1 MEVSDQARQL
11 QSNALIWDMTLPYTD
26 YGDPELKVAMLRR
39 MAENGFDVVSLT
51 VGGDWM
57 DLPSAIRSIAKERHY
72 FLGRPD
78 TYVLI
83 ESTDDITR
91 ARRENKLA
99 VVFHFQG
106 ANPIAHDLAMVEVYY
121 KLGIRHMLMC
131 YNVKTPVGDGCQELT
146 DGGLS
151 RLGADLVKEMNRVGM
166 LVDVAHTGYRTSM
179 DVFDASSE
187 PVIIS
192 HANARALC
200 DHTRNVRDDQI
211 KACAASGGLIG
222 VNGVGVFLGD
232 NDAST
237 EMVLSHVDY
246 LAELVGPE
254 HVGLGTDYIDG
265 AERRALPATGSLF
278 NPREVH
284 EEAHLRASGG
294 TTRGPSWDKIEYFA
308 PEQAPQLS
316 EAMLKRG
323 YSEADVRGVLGEN
336 FLRVARRVWK

>member
-1 MEVSDQARQL
+1 MEVSDQVRQL

-26 YGDPELKVAMLRR
+26 YGDPELKVAMLQR

-83 ESTDDITR
+83 ESTDDIMR
-91 ARRENKLA
+91 ARREDKLA
-99 VVFHFQG
+99 IVFHFQG

-192 HANARALC
+192 HANVRALC

-211 KACAASGGLIG
+211 KACAASGG
-222 VNGVGVFLGD
+222 VVGIIAFGPVLG
-232 NDAST
+232 NDGTSL
-237 EMVLSHVDY
+237 VDLLVRHVRYVAD
-246 LAELVGPE
+246 LVGPQ
-254 HVGLGTDYIDG
+254 HVGLALDLIYDQSVSNRTMWNPHFHPRPIPDIPPEEMDLIIEGLLRDG
-265 AERRALPATGSLF
+265 FG
-278 NPREVH
+278 
-284 EEAHLRASGG
+284 EAD
-294 TTRGPSWDKIEYFA
+294 TRGI
-308 PEQAPQLS
+308 
-316 EAMLKRG
+316 
-323 YSEADVRGVLGEN
+323 LGGN
-336 FLRVARRVWK
+336 WLAVAQKVWK

>member
-1 MEVSDQARQL
+1 MEVSDQTRQL
-11 QSNALIWDMTLPYTD
+11 QSDALIWDMTLPYTD

-99 VVFHFQG
+99 VAFHFQG

-121 KLGIRHMLMC
+121 KLGVRHMLMC

-211 KACAASGGLIG
+211 KACAASGG
-222 VNGVGVFLGD
+222 VVGIIAFGPVLGD
-232 NDAST
+232 DGTSL
-237 EMVLSHVDY
+237 VDLLIRHVRYVAD
-246 LAELVGPE
+246 LVGPQ
-254 HVGLGTDYIDG
+254 HVGLALDLIYDQSVSNRTMWNPHFHPRPIPDIPPEEMDLIIEGLLCDG
-265 AERRALPATGSLF
+265 F
-278 NPREVH
+278 
-284 EEAHLRASGG
+284 
-294 TTRGPSWDKIEYFA
+294 
-308 PEQAPQLS
+308 
-316 EAMLKRG
+316 
-323 YSEADVRGVLGEN
+323 SEADTRGILGGN
-336 FLRVARRVWK
+336 WLTVAQKVWK

>member
-11 QSNALIWDMTLPYTD
+11 QSDALIWDMTLPYTD

-83 ESTDDITR
+83 ESADDITR

-99 VVFHFQG
+99 VAFHFQG

-211 KACAASGGLIG
+211 KACAASGG
-222 VNGVGVFLGD
+222 VVGIIAFGPVLGD
-232 NDAST
+232 DGT
-237 EMVLSHVDY
+237 PLVDLLVRHVRYVAD
-246 LAELVGPE
+246 LVGPQ
-254 HVGLGTDYIDG
+254 HVGLALDLIYDQSVSNRTMWNPHFHPRPIPDIPPEEMDLIIEGLLRDG
-265 AERRALPATGSLF
+265 F
-278 NPREVH
+278 
-284 EEAHLRASGG
+284 
-294 TTRGPSWDKIEYFA
+294 
-308 PEQAPQLS
+308 
-316 EAMLKRG
+316 
-323 YSEADVRGVLGEN
+323 SEADTRGILGGN
-336 FLRVARRVWK
+336 WLTVAQKVWK

>member
-11 QSNALIWDMTLPYTD
+11 QSDALIWDMTLPYMD

-83 ESTDDITR
+83 ESADDITR

-99 VVFHFQG
+99 VAFHFQG

-211 KACAASGGLIG
+211 KACAASGG
-222 VNGVGVFLGD
+222 VVGIIAFGPVLGD
-232 NDAST
+232 DGTSL
-237 EMVLSHVDY
+237 VDLLVRHVRYVAD
-246 LAELVGPE
+246 LVGPQ
-254 HVGLGTDYIDG
+254 HVGLALDLIYDQSVSNRTMWNPHFHPRPIPDIPPEEMDLIIEGLLRDG
-265 AERRALPATGSLF
+265 F
-278 NPREVH
+278 
-284 EEAHLRASGG
+284 
-294 TTRGPSWDKIEYFA
+294 
-308 PEQAPQLS
+308 
-316 EAMLKRG
+316 
-323 YSEADVRGVLGEN
+323 SEADTRGILGGN
-336 FLRVARRVWK
+336 WLTVAQKVWK